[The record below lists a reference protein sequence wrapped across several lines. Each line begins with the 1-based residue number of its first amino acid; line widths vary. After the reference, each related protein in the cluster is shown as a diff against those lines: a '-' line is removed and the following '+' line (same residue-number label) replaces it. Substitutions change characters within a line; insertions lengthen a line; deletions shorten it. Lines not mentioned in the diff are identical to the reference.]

1 MEDTEEME
9 EMEDIGKALRQ
20 IQEPYKWVMHGK
32 WEPLKEFYKNHPAE
46 VVQQLTTN
54 NDTVLHVVAVAGRSD
69 VLEFL
74 IDLIE
79 DPEDELYAFKVG
91 NNYGNTILHE
101 VAVSG
106 NPEAAKKI
114 LMSEKNKVKDDS
126 HISILRIQNR
136 LGETPLYRAAAFGH
150 TKLVKYLKKEVKRQQ
165 QQDIE
170 HQQQDIEQ
178 QRLHIEQQQ
187 QQDIKK
193 QQQEKAMEYHFNRK
207 HDNMSI
213 LQIAVISQ
221 HFETAFWL
229 LKRYPNLANRK
240 ERNGLTCLQLLAQM
254 PYAFEAKFRK
264 SIWKMLIYKW
274 IYPSTEHLE
283 STINQPSQSGCS
295 QNITRWRPIR
305 DIFNEIKNQKF
316 LSKLTR
322 SLVKEDYSWSA
333 NATPNFNTFTL
344 VCPKK
349 SDDSPQKTSESTLKH
364 APLLIATCTGISKI
378 VKKILD
384 SDPQAVE
391 MLDPATQQNILHMAI
406 KYRRKAI
413 LHMVQKDKSITSRLA
428 DRIDIN
434 GDTILHHA
442 AYVISYPVDAQG
454 SIGPAFQL
462 QKELRWMARVEKIM
476 PCHYAMHQNNQGLT
490 AQKLF
495 EKGHADLLN
504 SAKTWIKET
513 AQSCSTVAALVAT
526 VAYAAAFTAPGGT
539 DNYGVPVLRHSIFF
553 VTFAVSDI
561 ISLILSLT
569 SLCTFLSI
577 LTSPFEYKN
586 FHRSLP
592 FRLHLGFA
600 LLFFSLVAT
609 MLTFTAA
616 VVLLIHHQ
624 KMWTTSL
631 IYVVA
636 LLPVSVF
643 GLSQFPLYGGFLQC
657 VKYISKKTLQCV
669 KYISK
674 KTGETINQLHFQ
686 GNGR

>member
-187 QQDIKK
+187 QDIEQQQQQDIEQQQQQDIKK

-221 HFETAFWL
+221 HF
-229 LKRYPNLANRK
+229 
-240 ERNGLTCLQLLAQM
+240 G
-254 PYAFEAKFRK
+254 
-264 SIWKMLIYKW
+264 
-274 IYPSTEHLE
+274 
-283 STINQPSQSGCS
+283 
-295 QNITRWRPIR
+295 WRPIR

-657 VKYISKKTLQCV
+657 IIDRALLNSVELSIDFEKDMLRNECW
-669 KYISK
+669 
-674 KTGETINQLHFQ
+674 
-686 GNGR
+686 